1 MNKGFTI
8 TCNNCG
14 NKIDAISGASL
25 SGKDIGIVV
34 LNSHWYDMVRTE
46 IECDCGN
53 TDKDDMK

>member
-14 NKIDAISGASL
+14 NKIDAISHIGE
-25 SGKDIGIVV
+25 GIVV